1 VEKQVLGFRAAIEHK
16 LLLLS
21 KRFQVFN
28 FVLLVNDV
36 LFCAAQE
43 YPSLDQNRDYSDTER
58 TRNGLPLQ
66 KVKHFVLLWN

>member
-1 VEKQVLGFRAAIEHK
+1 VEKQVLGYRAAIEHK

-21 KRFQVFN
+21 KRFQVFH

-36 LFCAAQE
+36 LFRAAQE
-43 YPSLDQNRDYSDTER
+43 YPSLDQNWDYSDTER

-66 KVKHFVLLWN
+66 KSKHFVLLWN